1 MSLGQ
6 SRHIF
11 LRPLWL
17 SEADVTG
24 QTLISQI
31 RGEFELTRL
40 SGVKSSAC
48 HLVSIKRR
56 SHSQQNIGNIH
67 PQVVS
72 MLLACAERAA
82 EKKQV
87 YWAHPEILH
96 RSQKKKK
103 ERKKRKKEKESTDDN
118 ILTSKRHFDGADSWP
133 STLWEKGINCSP
145 IHVKVTFISLNNP
158 IKAMCLH

>member
-72 MLLACAERAA
+72 MLLAWKERAA

-87 YWAHPEILH
+87 FWAHPEILH
-96 RSQKKKK
+96 RSQKQKKSQLMTIFWQVK
-103 ERKKRKKEKESTDDN
+103 DISVEQTVDLPHCEKRE
-118 ILTSKRHFDGADSWP
+118 LTVHKY
-133 STLWEKGINCSP
+133 TL
-145 IHVKVTFISLNNP
+145 KVTFISHNNLETMSRLLS
-158 IKAMCLH
+158 KAMSLH

>member
-103 ERKKRKKEKESTDDN
+103 KEKKRKKKSQLMTIFWQVKDILMEQTVDLPHYEKRE
-118 ILTSKRHFDGADSWP
+118 LTVHQY
-133 STLWEKGINCSP
+133 T
-145 IHVKVTFISLNNP
+145 
-158 IKAMCLH
+158 